1 MISELRNVIDKTQGE
16 IKSSGLPEIYRNPK
30 YIHLLFHH
38 LISNT
43 LKFCKNDTPPRIS
56 INSQRTVDHQWQISV
71 KDNGIGIEKTF
82 KPFEKLN
89 PKDGHNGTGMGLTI
103 CRKIAEDHSGTIIAQ
118 SNPEGKTVFILTLPK
133 KTGPVT
139 QVTQQT
145 KSIQFIFFLLCH
157 SITSLCFQYTRKQD
171 VIFFVNMYM
180 QVHFKFLHFFQHQS
194 VRRATISR
202 HFIIVRKFTNVI

>member
-1 MISELRNVIDKTQGE
+1 MTH
-16 IKSSGLPEIYRNPK
+16 P
-30 YIHLLFHH
+30 
-38 LISNT
+38 
-43 LKFCKNDTPPRIS
+43 PPRIS

-71 KDNGIGIEKTF
+71 KDNGIGIEKNTSKNL

-89 PKDGHNGTGMGLTI
+89 PKDGYNGTGMGLTT

-118 SNPEGKTVFILTLPK
+118 SNPEEETVFILTLPEK
-133 KTGPVT
+133 NRTSDPSHPAT
-139 QVTQQT
+139 QINLVH
-145 KSIQFIFFLLCH
+145 FFLLCH
-157 SITSLCFQYTRKQD
+157 LTTSLCFQYTRKQD
-171 VIFFVNMYM
+171 IVFFVNMYM